1 MRSISTL
8 LLLSAIPAFTQPF
21 AIGTTEVEFFDVAR
35 NRDVPCVIHYPS
47 ATTGSNVAVSEGSFP
62 VLIHGHGFV
71 MSVDAY
77 TNLRDGLVPRGY
89 ILVLPTTEGGFSPAH
104 ASFGADLA
112 FLVGAMQA
120 AGNDAGSI
128 FQGHVAPTTALMG
141 HSMGGGASFLGAAGN
156 TSIQTVVNFAAAE
169 TNPSAIAAAASVV
182 VPTLVFAASEDRV
195 TPPETNQSPMYAA
208 IAAPCKAYVSVD
220 GGGHCYFGSN
230 SFTCTLGES
239 VLGAD
244 LSISREEQHDIVND
258 LAGLWLDHFLR
269 DDQAAWNAFSDSL
282 QFSTRIT
289 GERTCL
295 TTALDPETSEELV
308 VAPVPAVDVLRVSGM
323 AGTVTIRIIDLHGK
337 LVQQTT
343 TMEGTVDVR
352 GLQSGTYVLE
362 ATSGKRRSRVPFTVQ
377 R

>member
-1 MRSISTL
+1 MRSIITL
-8 LLLSAIPAFTQPF
+8 FWLSAIPAFAQPF
-21 AIGTTEVEFFDVAR
+21 AIGTTEVEFFDPAR

-47 ATTGSNVAVSEGSFP
+47 STAGSNVTVSDGSFP

-120 AGNDAGSI
+120 AGNDEGSLLL
-128 FQGHVAPTTALMG
+128 GHIAPTTALMG

-156 TSIQTVVNFAAAE
+156 ASIQAVVNFAAAE
-169 TNPSAIAAAASVV
+169 TNPSAIAAAANVL

-195 TPPETNQSPMYAA
+195 TPPETNQLPMYAA
-208 IAAPCKAYVSVD
+208 IEAPCKAYVSVD
-220 GGGHCYFGSN
+220 GGGHCYFGAN

-244 LSISREEQHDIVND
+244 FSISREEQHDIVND

-282 QFSTRIT
+282 QFSTRVT
-289 GERTCL
+289 GEHTCL
-295 TTALDPETSEELV
+295 TTALPPAPSEVLI
-308 VAPVPAVDVLRVSGM
+308 VAPVPALDVLRLSGIEG
-323 AGTVTIRIIDLHGK
+323 ALAIRIHDLRGK
-337 LVQQTT
+337 LVLQSM
-343 TMEGTVDVR
+343 TMDGTVDVLDLPN
-352 GLQSGTYVLE
+352 GAYVLE
-362 ATSGKRRSRVPFTVQ
+362 ATAGSVTRRVPFTVQ

>member
-1 MRSISTL
+1 MRSIIAL
-8 LLLSAIPAFTQPF
+8 FFLSALPALTQPF
-21 AIGTTEVEFFDVAR
+21 AVGTTEVEFFDPAR
-35 NRDVPCVIHYPS
+35 NRDVPCVVHYPS
-47 ATTGSNVAVSEGSFP
+47 ATSGSNVAVSEGVFP

-71 MSVDAY
+71 MSVEAY

-120 AGNDAGSI
+120 AGNDAGSL
-128 FQGHVAPTTALMG
+128 FQGHVALNTALMG

-156 TSIQTVVNFAAAE
+156 ASIRTVVNFAAAE
-169 TNPSAIAAAASVV
+169 TNPSAIAAAANVQ

-195 TPPETNQSPMYAA
+195 TPPETNQLPMYNAIEAA
-208 IAAPCKAYVSVD
+208 CKAYVTVD
-220 GGGHCYFGSN
+220 GGGHCYFGAN

-244 LSISREEQHDIVND
+244 FSISREEQHDIIND

-269 DDQAAWNAFSDSL
+269 DEQAAWNAFSDSL

-289 GERTCL
+289 GEHTCL
-295 TTALDPETSEELV
+295 TTAVAASPAEVLS
-308 VAPVPAVDVLRVSGM
+308 VAPVPAVDVLRISGIEG
-323 AGTVTIRIIDLHGK
+323 ALVIRIHDLRGK
-337 LVQQTT
+337 LVLQTAT
-343 TMEGTVDVR
+343 TSGTIDVHD
-352 GLQSGTYVLE
+352 LPSGTYVLE
-362 ATSGKRRSRVPFTVQ
+362 AISGTRSKRVPITVQ

>member
-1 MRSISTL
+1 MRSLPIFFGL
-8 LLLSAIPAFTQPF
+8 LAIPAFTQPF
-21 AIGTTEVEFFDVAR
+21 AIGTTEVEFFDAAR

-47 ATTGSNVAVSEGSFP
+47 ATSGLNVAVSDGAFP
-62 VLIHGHGFV
+62 ILIHGHGFV

-77 TNLRDGLVPRGY
+77 TNLRDGFVPRGY

-112 FLVGAMQA
+112 FLVSAIQA
-120 AGNDAGSI
+120 AGNDAGSL
-128 FQGHVAPTTALMG
+128 FLGHVAPTTALMG

-156 TSIQTVVNFAAAE
+156 SAIQTVVNFAAAE

-208 IAAPCKAYVSVD
+208 IEAPCKAYVSVN
-220 GGGHCYFGSN
+220 GGGHCYFGAN

-244 LSISREEQHDIVND
+244 FSISREEQHDIVND

-295 TTALDPETSEELV
+295 TTALDTETSEELI
-308 VAPVPAVDVLRVSGM
+308 VAPVPAVDVLCVSGT
-323 AGTVTIRIIDLHGK
+323 AGTLTIRIFDVHGK
-337 LVQQTT
+337 LVQRTT
-343 TMEGTVDVR
+343 TLDGTVDVR
-352 GLQSGTYVLE
+352 GLQNGTYVLE